1 MPQHTTETITDTCP
15 EGTQTTVNMPPVME
29 KTSQARCTQ
38 EQTNNVEVNL
48 SPGDNNTAEQ
58 NNKHSEDMLV
68 NTTDHPIMKDD
79 LKHESIQPQEIPP

>member
-1 MPQHTTETITDTCP
+1 
-15 EGTQTTVNMPPVME
+15 MPPVME
-29 KTSQARCTQ
+29 QTSQVRCTQ

-48 SPGDNNTAEQ
+48 SPGDKNTAEQ